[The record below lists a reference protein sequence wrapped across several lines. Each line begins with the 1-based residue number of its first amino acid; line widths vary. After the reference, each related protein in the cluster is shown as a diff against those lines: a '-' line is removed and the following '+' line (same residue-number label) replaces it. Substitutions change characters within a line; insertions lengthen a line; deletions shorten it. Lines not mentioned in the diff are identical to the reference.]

1 MFTRPRGSLEQSCQR
16 FELASA
22 PRCEPVEITYITPV
36 ACCTTNKA
44 FRIPSNESFASFCQ
58 FQSDLTRT
66 VFEGFLTFLRGDMAV
81 YAPQRRAAL
90 WTALPKCLREELS
103 DLHFGRVDGI
113 HIVDTVVGPE
123 ARRNSFEHRY
133 QKLLGA
139 THCTPITL
147 TELACPR
154 RPQFQHVMLIGQ
166 SLDSCASL
174 APHVQH

>member
-1 MFTRPRGSLEQSCQR
+1 MGALNNPANQEA
-16 FELASA
+16 FELAGVL
-22 PRCEPVEITYITPV
+22 RCEPVAITYITPV

-44 FRIPSNESFASFCQ
+44 FRIPSNESFSSFSQ

-66 VFEGFLTFLRGDMAV
+66 VLKSFLTSLRGDMAV
-81 YAPQRRAAL
+81 YPPQRWAAL
-90 WTALPKCLREELS
+90 WTALLRCFRKELS

-113 HIVDTVVGPE
+113 HIVDTVVGLE
-123 ARRNSFEHRY
+123 ARRNSFEHMY

-139 THCTPITL
+139 THYTPITL